1 MVEFCQGDE
10 NSTSSN
16 LTRLP
21 AFWII
26 VSISLS
32 SNGWERYSCNV
43 WKIGTCNVS
52 FFCFQGWYS
61 IKRQTNCKKLGLVIL
76 SFLVVFRVGTRS
88 KGKLTRLSLA
98 ISRLR
103 LQPSLKQQVTSP
115 RMIEVDQFSSDG
127 FLLNNFRNFQH
138 FSPILNLFSPI
149 PSLKV
154 LAIPFRSSL

>member
-10 NSTSSN
+10 NSTSSS

-43 WKIGTCNVS
+43 WKIATCKES
-52 FFCFQGWYS
+52 FFLCIIGSYPNKNQ
-61 IKRQTNCKKLGLVIL
+61 
-76 SFLVVFRVGTRS
+76 
-88 KGKLTRLSLA
+88 LTRLSLA

-103 LQPSLKQQVTSP
+103 LQPLLKQQVTSP
-115 RMIEVDQFSSDG
+115 RMMEVDHFRSDPSEG
-127 FLLNNFRNFQH
+127 SLLNNPHHFQH
-138 FSPILNLFSPI
+138 FSPILNLSHPFSTF
-149 PSLKV
+149 SH
-154 LAIPFRSSL
+154 PFRLWKSWRSPFEALCSASPHKG